1 VTQHRYPI
9 KRSPRAATVERLPLY
24 LRATDQLLRSGEDM
38 VSSTQLALLT
48 GYSSATVRRDL
59 WDLSISGRRGFG
71 YDVSAIRERLGD
83 VIGASSSWRLAIAG
97 AGNLGRALAHYSN
110 LAHRGMEVVALFDID
125 KRMIGSVDTGIEI
138 YSADKIAKMCG
149 RLGVHIGV
157 IATPAS
163 AAQDCA
169 SAFIA
174 GGVRALLNFAPSG
187 LDVPRG
193 VEVRKLD
200 VLLELQLLAYHL
212 TSAHPPSW

>member
-1 VTQHRYPI
+1 VTQHGSPI
-9 KRSPRAATVERLPLY
+9 KRPPRLATVERLPLY
-24 LRATDQLLRSGEDM
+24 LRATDQLVRSGEET
-38 VSSTQLALLT
+38 VSSSQLALLT

-59 WDLSISGRRGFG
+59 WDLSISGRRGSG

-83 VIGASSSWRLAIAG
+83 IIGASSSWRLAIAG

-110 LAHRGMEVVALFDID
+110 LSRRGLEVIALFDID
-125 KRMIGSVDTGIEI
+125 ERKIGSVDSGVEIFSAKEITGKCRE
-138 YSADKIAKMCG
+138 
-149 RLGVHIGV
+149 LGIQIGV

-174 GGVRALLNFAPSG
+174 GGVRAILNFAPSS
-187 LDVPRG
+187 LEVPRG

-212 TSAHPPSW
+212 TSAGPGS